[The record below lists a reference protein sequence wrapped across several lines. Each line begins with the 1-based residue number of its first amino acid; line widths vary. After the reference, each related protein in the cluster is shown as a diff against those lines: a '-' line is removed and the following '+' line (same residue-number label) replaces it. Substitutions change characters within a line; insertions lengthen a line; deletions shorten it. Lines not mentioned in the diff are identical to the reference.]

1 MKKRIILLNWQADNA
16 EGITGKFQSSGWK
29 VEMKGENRYSTY
41 AQVLK
46 KSPAVL
52 LYYSNPLLTQSRER
66 RKAVK
71 KNKITIP
78 AFGLL

>member
-1 MKKRIILLNWQADNA
+1 MKKRIILLNWQEDNA
-16 EGITGKFQSSGWK
+16 TGITGKFQSSGWK
-29 VEMKGENRYSTY
+29 VEMKGEHRFSSY

-46 KSPAVL
+46 KTPAVL
-52 LYYSNPLLTQSRER
+52 LYYSNPLPQKPGER
-66 RKAVK
+66 RKAIK